1 MKKAFLFALLALL
14 CMPFLPGCV
23 PSAVRTV
30 SFDAQK
36 IPEAKYETFLYEG
49 GQGRRWRAVLLKDP
63 QSPYQVEPGSVLVT
77 PAVGSYADA
86 MEFMNLTFRK
96 SGIRTEQV
104 LMNGKPVGY
113 LMTAIPD
120 IGDQQY
126 WIEVLL
132 YEKQGKVIFDI
143 REPMIYHN

>member
-1 MKKAFLFALLALL
+1 
-14 CMPFLPGCV
+14 
-23 PSAVRTV
+23 
-30 SFDAQK
+30 
-36 IPEAKYETFLYEG
+36 
-49 GQGRRWRAVLLKDP
+49 LLKDP